1 LNPNVEKLLKL
12 PAYQRLMILLG
23 ALALIVGLLV
33 YLFYLPLQEEY
44 GRLKT
49 QNATLQVKVE
59 EDTRIASNL
68 PAFKAEYQKMEQQ
81 LESALAELP
90 NDREIPTL
98 LTSIASMAKDNGLE
112 VLRFKPGKENPKG
125 FYAEVPVEL
134 KLVGSF
140 HQVAMF
146 YQAVSNLSRIVNIG
160 NLNIAVSSGKS
171 NENLL
176 SVECLATT
184 FRFLEESSTTGGTT
198 PAKGAQR

>member
-81 LESALAELP
+81 LESALSELP